1 MTFVK
6 GGCEKSRAATG
17 DAGVAAKRRTVWRP
31 CAAEKNSKA
40 AGAALN
46 GARGYAIIQPASSGR
61 TAARIQRG
69 ACPFSGRIIGKE
81 VRFLC
86 GPAAV
91 RAESAARREP
101 LGHPG
106 KAGGTDDDAQARI
119 PALFGW
125 KRMAVTSDSRCA
137 ESLLSPRGKWAFYAG
152 PMRGKHPDAA
162 FFNCGPSGGGRK
174 GEIK

>member
-1 MTFVK
+1 MPAH
-6 GGCEKSRAATG
+6 SRRFGETA
-17 DAGVAAKRRTVWRP
+17 RL
-31 CAAEKNSKA
+31 
-40 AGAALN
+40 AALFT
-46 GARGYAIIQPASSGR
+46 GVLCAFADFFVICPACVDR
-61 TAARIQRG
+61 VPAYVIMELLLPAARRIQKG
-69 ACPFSGRIIGKE
+69 ACHFSGRIIGKE

-137 ESLLSPRGKWAFYAG
+137 ESLPSPRGKWAFYAG